1 MRITESN
8 LRRLV
13 RASLL
18 SEVSM
23 ATASDIARFKPQ
35 LEEWVDVLIDDMAST
50 FPRMKDASEKQKKN
64 LGSALLRKI
73 SVELVSLTSGMSWES
88 KKRIDKRNEDEQH
101 KKWDRERNRRSSNVS
116 YYGDYKS

>member
-1 MRITESN
+1 MRITELN

-18 SEVSM
+18 SEASM

-35 LEEWVDVLIDDMAST
+35 LEEWVDVLVDDMAST

-88 KKRIDKRNEDEQH
+88 QKRINKRNEDEQH
-101 KKWDRERNRRSSNVS
+101 KKWNRERNRSAGHVS
-116 YYGDYKS
+116 VYGEYGS